1 MTVLQKIA
9 LRISEVRQRL
19 NAIAGIEGEA
29 FTDEIRAE
37 AATLQTE
44 YGDLETRHR
53 AAIVAEGDAEAR
65 ARAEFAQAGGE
76 AAEIRQLRDRAP
88 LSSYILTAVEKRGL
102 IGPEGALN
110 DALKVS
116 RVGSGGGPVIPF
128 SVIHAGMM
136 AARPRPQGDGA
147 EARAFTTAAGLT
159 AGTVGSV
166 QRPILQELFGPGIFD
181 MLGIRVDSV
190 PSGMSNWPLLTG
202 NTAPALFKD
211 GTAATD
217 AVAASFTVA
226 ELKPKRLSAEMELS
240 HELIGSVLGVENEFR
255 NNLMAALKAQMND
268 LVLNGA
274 APNAQKPHLIEGF
287 ITRLAENND
296 SAIADAARYGRLHAA
311 AVDGIHAENERE
323 VMGVIGVASYTH
335 AAGVYIAGSGKSG
348 SQLLAERS
356 GGCMASSYIPAKNGN
371 HQQAILHAAGPNGG
385 GGDEGRFGCGC
396 LAVGGPGN
404 RPRPVH
410 PRIAGH
416 RP

>member
-1 MTVLQKIA
+1 
-9 LRISEVRQRL
+9 
-19 NAIAGIEGEA
+19 
-29 FTDEIRAE
+29 
-37 AATLQTE
+37 
-44 YGDLETRHR
+44 
-53 AAIVAEGDAEAR
+53 
-65 ARAEFAQAGGE
+65 
-76 AAEIRQLRDRAP
+76 
-88 LSSYILTAVEKRGL
+88 
-102 IGPEGALN
+102 
-110 DALKVS
+110 
-116 RVGSGGGPVIPF
+116 
-128 SVIHAGMM
+128 
-136 AARPRPQGDGA
+136 
-147 EARAFTTAAGLT
+147 
-159 AGTVGSV
+159 
-166 QRPILQELFGPGIFD
+166 

-385 GGDEGRFGCGC
+385 GAMRGDSVA
-396 LAVGGPGN
+396 AVWQS
-404 RPRPVH
+404 
-410 PRIAGH
+410 AGLEIVRDLYTH
-416 RP
+416 ASQGIVLTGIMLWDCRTALRADAYERVGIQIS